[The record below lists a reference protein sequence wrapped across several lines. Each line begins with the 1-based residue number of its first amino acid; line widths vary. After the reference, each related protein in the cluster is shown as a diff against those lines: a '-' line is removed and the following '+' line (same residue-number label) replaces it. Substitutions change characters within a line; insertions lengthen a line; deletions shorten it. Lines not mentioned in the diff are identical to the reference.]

1 MTIVAPLAETF
12 FFGGLLRC
20 RPFVSQEDQAV
31 QIIDHIVPS
40 LAGSRELDG
49 DGSAIGRGDRG
60 GCSCRPKRAAA
71 AFFHMNHLGAVNAD
85 ADGRKC
91 GGHGGLLSSEK
102 DIDFLLHGCLT
113 WERRDGSSWRS
124 WKRLSI
130 TSQSRISSQI
140 KKKFSIREQEH
151 DENAIGDYSALV
163 AAAH

>member
-1 MTIVAPLAETF
+1 MSIIAPLAETF
-12 FFGGLLRC
+12 FFGGLLGR

-71 AFFHMNHLGAVNAD
+71 AFFHMNHLGAVNANV
-85 ADGRKC
+85 DGRKC

-102 DIDFLLHGCLT
+102 TLISYFGRLARET
-113 WERRDGSSWRS
+113 RDGSSWRS

-140 KKKFSIREQEH
+140 RKKFSIREQERETAS
-151 DENAIGDYSALV
+151 DFLTSLAV
-163 AAAH
+163 